1 MGSYDVGIVVRWH
14 RQEADEEL
22 VGEDSLRAREKGHF
36 R

>member
-1 MGSYDVGIVVRWH
+1 MGSYDVRIVIIWC

-22 VGEDSLRAREKGHF
+22 VGEDCLRAREKGHF